1 MTTTASSSPSA
12 RAVTDI
18 PELGAKAIEFLC
30 QRIPGFAM
38 APKEAA
44 CVASQMRLVHFPAGS
59 SLFKEGDN
67 SNTGYMLLVLE
78 GNVSV
83 DTGESRARPK
93 VEISVLGPGA
103 LLGELAL
110 VDGMPRSASCTAVTA
125 VTAAGLTSAGMQ
137 RLMELQPAVATK
149 LALFMAQSA
158 AERLRALSEQLQ
170 MYDQLTA
177 NMQHELDQWRAGLK
191 RAP

>member
-1 MTTTASSSPSA
+1 MTNTANASPAA

-18 PELGAKAIEFLC
+18 PELGAKTIEFLC

-38 APKEAA
+38 APQEAA
-44 CVASQMRLVHFPAGS
+44 RVAAQMRLVHFPAGAA
-59 SLFKEGDN
+59 LFKAGDS
-67 SNTGYMLLVLE
+67 SNTGYMLLVLD

-83 DTGESRARPK
+83 DTGGSRAQPK

-125 VTAAGLTSAGMQ
+125 VTAAGLTSTGLQ
-137 RLMELQPAVATK
+137 RLMEQHPPVATK

-158 AERLRALSEQLQ
+158 ADRLRALSEQLQ

-177 NMQHELDQWRAGLK
+177 SLQQELDQWRAGLK